1 MTALE
6 EYEIQHI
13 KLTSGDEVISIV
25 SGREGNNT
33 LLEYPMKLNHYM
45 HNENEVYYF
54 TEYMPMSETD
64 IVYLNSDNIVAF
76 SLVQESVKEKYVR
89 ACLKS
94 KADSLLESVKEI
106 ESESDPDTDLYNMDS
121 PSDKIH

>member
-45 HNENEVYYF
+45 HNDNEVYYF

-94 KADSLLESVKEI
+94 RADRLSESVKEI
-106 ESESDPDTDLYNMDS
+106 ESEPDPDTNLYNMDS

>member
-45 HNENEVYYF
+45 HNDNEVYYF

>member
-106 ESESDPDTDLYNMDS
+106 ESDSDPDTDLYNMDS